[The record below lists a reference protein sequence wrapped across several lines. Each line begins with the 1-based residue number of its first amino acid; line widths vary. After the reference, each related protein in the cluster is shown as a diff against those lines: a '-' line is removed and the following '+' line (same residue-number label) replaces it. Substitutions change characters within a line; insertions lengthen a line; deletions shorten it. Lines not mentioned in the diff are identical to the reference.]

1 MQTQPTQHPA
11 PPQAP
16 PAHLDTEDIP
26 ILDLT
31 AGCSIDLSESA
42 CAEPYRLASTG
53 ERGQQLLAE
62 GYPRSVVPFL
72 LRLEG
77 RENTLLDITAA
88 RSLTAGEEGE
98 LRAIGRT
105 LDELKALAKGHD
117 TAVLEP
123 SPIRET
129 RPPARLRRVPEAAT
143 TTEALR
149 RLLHVRGSQWER
161 HTGEDWDAH
170 RPVLIEELTGEAKS
184 SKALGRDELSILV
197 DWMTTALEQ
206 AGFDLKS
213 ADAEYAARR
222 EQREAVFG
230 EIA

>member
-1 MQTQPTQHPA
+1 MG
-11 PPQAP
+11 
-16 PAHLDTEDIP
+16 DTP

-42 CAEPYRLASTG
+42 CAEPYRLSSSS
-53 ERGQQLLAE
+53 ERGQQFLSD

-88 RSLTAGEEGE
+88 RALTAGEEGE

-123 SPIRET
+123 SPIRDGSA
-129 RPPARLRRVPEAAT
+129 RDGSIRDAVPPRLRRVPEAPT

-149 RLLHVRGSQWER
+149 RKLHVRGSQWER
-161 HTGEDWDAH
+161 HTGEDWNAH
-170 RPVLIEELTGEAKS
+170 RPMLIEELTGEAKS
-184 SKALGRDELSILV
+184 SKALGLDELSILV

-213 ADAEYAARR
+213 ADAEYAARC
-222 EQREAVFG
+222 EQRERIAHEAVFG
-230 EIA
+230 LPTGEVA